1 MGDRSSRVVMASSGG
16 CASSVGVRLVEA
28 RVRPVAAIVPGKAS
42 VTHGDRNKN
51 LRDAFQ
57 ISFFRARLC
66 KSRPVNERAEAAV
79 CKHGRRSCH
88 RRAYTYQPTFFY
100 LLSLV

>member
-1 MGDRSSRVVMASSGG
+1 MASSGG
-16 CASSVGVRLVEA
+16 CVNSVGVRLVEA
-28 RVRPVAAIVPGKAS
+28 RVRPVAVIVLGKVS

-51 LRDAFQ
+51 MRDAFQ

-88 RRAYTYQPTFFY
+88 RRAFTYQPTFFY
-100 LLSLV
+100 RRCEKR